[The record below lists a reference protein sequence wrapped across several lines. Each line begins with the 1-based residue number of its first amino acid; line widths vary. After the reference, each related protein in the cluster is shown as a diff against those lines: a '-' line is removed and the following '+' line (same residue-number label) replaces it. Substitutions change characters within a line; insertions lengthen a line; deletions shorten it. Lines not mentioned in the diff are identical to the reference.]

1 MKQKEEDIKSLTED
15 LPRPLVALLQL
26 ARRRDEQYLGTYIV
40 LIVGLLL
47 SIDITDHNADDRV
60 KQIDDAIQ
68 DLCARGSATCTRY
81 CNGCTV
87 PGNFRLQNVR
97 KAIRKHGSFLA
108 HVNLSGNIWNAP
120 RSALQPAPLRR
131 YVEMFSHVFARS
143 TKTGTSSALPTPY
156 DAVWST
162 VQPLN
167 IPGELLTPGPFRRS
181 NINSP
186 TGIESNVAATAEQER
201 DSEVS
206 QRSRLDGT
214 SFDPSNRDGLRIC
227 DSHLIPPAAA

>member
-1 MKQKEEDIKSLTED
+1 MREELLNAERKAQDLKREFQNYKMQSEMTLQSLKNALESLQGHLNEMEQTVEDTLKQKEEDIKSLTED

-47 SIDITDHNADDRV
+47 SIDITDHHADDRV

-120 RSALQPAPLRR
+120 RSALNR
-131 YVEMFSHVFARS
+131 
-143 TKTGTSSALPTPY
+143 
-156 DAVWST
+156 
-162 VQPLN
+162 
-167 IPGELLTPGPFRRS
+167 PF
-181 NINSP
+181 
-186 TGIESNVAATAEQER
+186 
-201 DSEVS
+201 
-206 QRSRLDGT
+206 
-214 SFDPSNRDGLRIC
+214 
-227 DSHLIPPAAA
+227 